1 LDRGCALDSEV
12 TFLASCVRDSYRRM
26 ERGSMQLLGVAK
38 RTVTILIAMV
48 VMAVMAGGPR
58 G

>member
-1 LDRGCALDSEV
+1 
-12 TFLASCVRDSYRRM
+12 
-26 ERGSMQLLGVAK
+26 MQLLGVAK